1 MHELVR
7 DLSRPAEPDG
17 NIARELAGDG
27 GRVIP
32 SLRWMKGP
40 GMSDKSLAGLRI
52 VIVEDEV
59 LIADEMAEAL
69 AQLGAGMMG
78 PAATLSQA
86 EAPVGSGERI
96 DVAVLDFN
104 LRGLMVYDL
113 ADRRIARGVAVV
125 FATGDGRF
133 VMSERSA
140 GIPYCESR
148 KWATA

>member
-1 MHELVR
+1 
-7 DLSRPAEPDG
+7 
-17 NIARELAGDG
+17 
-27 GRVIP
+27 
-32 SLRWMKGP
+32 
-40 GMSDKSLAGLRI
+40 
-52 VIVEDEV
+52 
-59 LIADEMAEAL
+59 
-69 AQLGAGMMG
+69 MMG

-113 ADRRIARGVAVV
+113 ADRRIARAVAVV

-148 KWATA
+148 K